1 MTQPTPSG
9 GSVVSRAYDGVRTLD
24 TRWLILIVVAGGV
37 LTWWMLKDTGS
48 TGSTDNGSN
57 GGPKG
62 DGSSYSKET
71 GDWAG
76 KARSL
81 LLSQGYSQYDVN
93 AALKH
98 YLRGGQMT
106 PEDTT
111 LIGIAVSRLGIPGV
125 GSGSDPS
132 YAVSSPNTN
141 PGPGAPSSGLSNGY
155 NSGVGNATNEQS
167 VNAANENQTG
177 QTYWYVP
184 SMGFGPTA
192 TYRGLAA
199 MYYGNMNLAPAI
211 EAANPNGPSTV
222 YGQIPPGTITKVPRT
237 VNTQ

>member
-9 GSVVSRAYDGVRTLD
+9 GSVVSNAWTGVRSLD
-24 TRWLILIVVAGGV
+24 TRWLIAIVVVGGV
-37 LTWWMLKDTGS
+37 LAWYLLKDNVDS
-48 TGSTDNGSN
+48 SDTDNSSN

-62 DGSSYSKET
+62 DGSSYNTET
-71 GDWAG
+71 NDWAS
-76 KARSL
+76 KAKAL
-81 LLSQGYSQYDVN
+81 LLSQGYSQSDVN
-93 AALKH
+93 SALKH

-141 PGPGAPSSGLSNGY
+141 PGPGAPQAGVSNGY
-155 NSGVGNATNEQS
+155 NSGVGNATNEQD
-167 VNAANENQTG
+167 VNSATNSQTG
-177 QTYWYVP
+177 QTYWLVP
-184 SMGFGPTA
+184 SLGFGPTA

-199 MYYGNMNLAPAI
+199 TYYGDSNLAPSI
-211 EAANPNGPSTV
+211 QAANPNGPNTV

>member
-9 GSVVSRAYDGVRTLD
+9 GSVVSNAYNGVRELD
-24 TRWLILIVVAGGV
+24 TRWLIAIVVAGG
-37 LTWWMLKDTGS
+37 LLAWYFLKDNS
-48 TGSTDNGSN
+48 DSDDSSNSSN

-62 DGSSYSKET
+62 DGSSYNKESS
-71 GDWAG
+71 DWAK
-76 KARSL
+76 KAKAL

-93 AALKH
+93 SAIRH

-111 LIGIAVSRLGIPGV
+111 LVGIAVSRLGIPGV

-132 YAVSSPNTN
+132 YTVTSPSTN
-141 PGPGAPSSGLSNGY
+141 PGPAAPRASTQSQYDGGT
-155 NSGVGNATNEQS
+155 GNATNEQS
-167 VNAANENQTG
+167 VGAQTG
-177 QTYWYVP
+177 QTYWNVP
-184 SMGFGPTA
+184 SLGFGPTS
-192 TYRGLAA
+192 TYRGLAL
-199 MYYGNMNLAPAI
+199 MYYGTANLAPAI
-211 EAANPNGPSTV
+211 QAANPNGPSTV